1 MEKQLSVVLP
11 DTFAIFDR
19 THLHLHSR
27 FFIAVTKDAP
37 LYRVTSSYDSL
48 GLTLQSGPN
57 KSDPIVA
64 ALQPRGGFL
73 RSKNADIILH
83 NTNDADNGQP
93 LRLERLCRFDIDIP
107 SPDGGEPRTEA
118 FEWRRSGGAAVRA
131 LGHGR
136 GYKLVRLATDAVG
149 GGAGGDLATGGGEV
163 VAVLSFVE
171 WSWSKRAVFMFQGA
185 GAAQGVLGEDWRLAA
200 VMSALGIWDH
210 WRRL

>member
-1 MEKQLSVVLP
+1 MEKQLGVVLP
-11 DTFAIFDR
+11 NTFAIFDR

-48 GLTLQSGPN
+48 GLTLQSGPD

-73 RSKNADIILH
+73 GPKNADITLH
-83 NTNDADNGQP
+83 NQNDDGRP
-93 LRLERLCRFDIDIP
+93 LCLESLYRFNIDIP
-107 SPDGGEPRTEA
+107 SPDGREPRTEA

-136 GYKLVRLATDAVG
+136 GYKLVRLATEAVG

-163 VAVLSFVE
+163 VAVLSFVG
-171 WSWSKRAVFMFQGA
+171 WSWSKRAVFMFQGTS
-185 GAAQGVLGEDWRLAA
+185 AAQGVLGEDWRLAA

-210 WRRL
+210 WRRF